1 MSRVEKRIKPLEQ
14 QLNDK
19 AGMTAEEKRKASQVV
34 RPQLSIGLKLE
45 VAQYPL
51 KERPQVQEVAEV
63 LEEVLIS
70 VEKGLASLPNRLN
83 RAPG

>member
-1 MSRVEKRIKPLEQ
+1 M
-14 QLNDK
+14 
-19 AGMTAEEKRKASQVV
+19 
-34 RPQLSIGLKLE
+34 SIGLKLE

-63 LEEVLIS
+63 LEEMLVS